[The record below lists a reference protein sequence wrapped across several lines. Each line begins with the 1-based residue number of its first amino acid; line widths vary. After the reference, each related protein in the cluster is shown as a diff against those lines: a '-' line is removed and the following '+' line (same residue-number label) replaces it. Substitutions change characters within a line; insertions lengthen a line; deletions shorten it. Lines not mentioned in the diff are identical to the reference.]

1 MGTPETP
8 TSRSLAATAFAALVA
23 VAGCAGARGSPAPNE
38 AAAGVSYA
46 SGGIGSDEAKAMRD
60 AAADYPLALEL
71 AAAAGGP
78 RDEYISDARVEI
90 RDRRGAPVLRTRTQG
105 PLLLVRLPAGSHDVN
120 VDWNGAHRHESVEV
134 GERPQRLLVEFP
146 GSLDRR

>member
-1 MGTPETP
+1 M
-8 TSRSLAATAFAALVA
+8 AFAAVL
-23 VAGCAGARGSPAPNE
+23 
-38 AAAGVSYA
+38 AAAGAGAQGSPVPNETAGGVSYV
-46 SGGIGSDEAKAMRD
+46 SGGVGSDEAQALRD
-60 AAADYPLALEL
+60 AAADYPLTLEL

-90 RDRRGAPVLRTRTQG
+90 RDRQGTPVLRTRTQG
-105 PLLLVRLPAGSHDVN
+105 PLLLVRLPAGSYDVD
-120 VDWNGAHRHESVEV
+120 VDWNGAHRHKSVEV